1 MAGPGDPEQSELLK
15 TPLPVEPDATAA
27 ADDRVAIDDL
37 EAAPPPLAG
46 IAPGLPLMPPDDGG
60 KSSIEPFATL
70 PAKARKPGSEVDKL
84 NALAGAKLAA
94 QDYPAAVDA
103 LRRVLNLN
111 PDSPAAHG
119 NLALALWRDKCEP
132 QAEIHCRRAIAL
144 NARYIPAFRMLAE
157 LLRRRNAPEA
167 FACYSRLLALDPD
180 NFMAHNNV
188 GLLLGK
194 LGRRSEAD
202 AAFARALELKPGNPE
217 IRFNQI
223 MTRQNDVELGE
234 AVTCCRRSLEN
245 RPDDPDVLT
254 NLAVVLHFSG
264 RHEDAHA
271 TYERAIAAD
280 GNHLGAHFNLS
291 LLLLLGDY
299 ARGFHEYEQRWRMLE
314 VKKPSFAQPEWAGE
328 EIEGKTILL
337 HSEQG
342 FGDSIQCLRYVR
354 MVTAR
359 GARVALRLER
369 PLVRLAA
376 SLPGNIVI
384 TPTNARLPAFDVW
397 CPLLS
402 LLRILGT
409 RADAIPASVPYL
421 GVRNVIAER
430 WQRRLA
436 GLPGLKIGLAWGG
449 SPQHVNDARRSVG
462 LDRLKPLLEMPGA
475 SFVSLLVGPRAADL
489 AALPPNTVTDLS
501 HELTDFAE
509 TAGAIMNLDIVI
521 AVDTAVAHLAG
532 ALNRP
537 AWIMLPFSPDWRWM
551 LNRNDS
557 PWYPSLRL
565 YRQPAPGDWDSVIVR
580 VAADLAAL
588 AANHAAAAPA
598 IGG

>member
-1 MAGPGDPEQSELLK
+1 MAGRDPEQSEVLRA
-15 TPLPVEPDATAA
+15 PLPAEPDAKAA
-27 ADDRVAIDDL
+27 VDDGSAVDDV

-46 IAPGLPLMPPDDGG
+46 IAPGLPLMPADLGG

-70 PAKARKPGSEVDKL
+70 PAKARKTDGEVEKL
-84 NALAGAKLAA
+84 NALAAAKLSA
-94 QDYPAAVDA
+94 QNYPAAVDA
-103 LRRVLNLN
+103 LRRALNLN

-119 NLALALWRDKCEP
+119 NLALALWRSRCEP
-132 QAEIHCRRAIAL
+132 QAEIHCRRAIRL
-144 NARYIPAFRMLAE
+144 DGKYTPAYRMLAE
-157 LLRRRNAPEA
+157 LFRRRNAPEA
-167 FACYSRLLALDPD
+167 VACYSRLLALDPE
-180 NFMAHNNV
+180 NFMAHNNA

-202 AAFARALELKPGNPE
+202 AAFARALELKPGNPD

-234 AVTCCRRSLEN
+234 AVACCLRSLEN

-254 NLAVVLHFSG
+254 NLAVVLQFSG
-264 RHEDAHA
+264 RHEDALA
-271 TYERAIAAD
+271 AYDRAITAD

-291 LLLLLGDY
+291 LLLLLLGDY

-314 VKKPSFAQPEWAGE
+314 VQKPSFSQPEWAGDD
-328 EIEGKTILL
+328 IEGKVILL

-342 FGDSIQCLRYVR
+342 FGDSIQCLRYVS
-354 MVTAR
+354 VVAAR

-402 LLRILGT
+402 LPRILGT
-409 RADAIPASVPYL
+409 RVDSIPATVPYL
-421 GVRNVIAER
+421 GVRSVIAER
-430 WQRRLA
+430 WRRRLA
-436 GLPGLKIGLAWGG
+436 GLPGLKVGLAWGG
-449 SPQHVNDARRSVG
+449 SPQHVNDARRSVDIG
-462 LDRLKPLLEMPGA
+462 KLEPLLVVPST
-475 SFVSLLVGPRAADL
+475 SFVSLQVGPRAADL
-489 AALPPNTVTDLS
+489 AALPPGAVTDLS
-501 HELTDFAE
+501 AELTDFAE
-509 TAGAIMNLDIVI
+509 TAGVILNLDLVI
-521 AVDTAVAHLAG
+521 AVDTVVAHLAG

-537 AWIMLPFSPDWRWM
+537 AWIMLPFAPDWRWM
-551 LNRNDS
+551 LDREDN

-565 YRQPAPGDWDSVIVR
+565 YRQRTPGVGMK
-580 VAADLAAL
+580 L
-588 AANHAAAAPA
+588 
-598 IGG
+598 